1 MFANESIQRWQRN
14 CRNEKIIICRS
25 ICFFNVT
32 SYLLLKNIN
41 EVTGL
46 ETRECGILINRFVIN
61 EDTIVKMSVQ
71 RLTPNGMK

>member
-1 MFANESIQRWQRN
+1 MYMF
-14 CRNEKIIICRS
+14 
-25 ICFFNVT
+25 FFNVT

-46 ETRECGILINRFVIN
+46 ETRECGILINVCPFVAAWSNRFVIN